1 MLFAPNPFLP
11 HLPASFSF
19 AFQLSCR
26 FCSSDLNFLPLM
38 AFVESLV
45 WKVPEA
51 IARGAES
58 IMVTRKSQSGEFPI
72 NRPPFCGLSLSS
84 EPVWHSAKDLQPT
97 CQGTILISDWVPTQ
111 ICDQSSKYLRHKLP
125 TTIVQVA

>member
-11 HLPASFSF
+11 HLPFSF
-19 AFQLSCR
+19 AFQLSCW
-26 FCSSDLNFLPLM
+26 FSSSDLNFPPLM

-45 WKVPEA
+45 WKVLEA

-84 EPVWHSAKDLQPT
+84 DPVWHSAKDLQPT